1 MSKSRPSATRAPM
14 AGRAAN
20 RHSSC
25 CGAPPGID
33 CSDYSLTVKDQR
45 RLEGRQWRRTEV
57 PQPAAPLD
65 PLVDLSDCRHGCNG
79 DCVESGSERCDFT
92 CHAEAPAVDAGA

>member
-20 RHSSC
+20 RHGSC
-25 CGAPPGID
+25 CGAPPGPACVD
-33 CSDYSLTVKDQR
+33 HALTGGEQR
-45 RLEGRQWRRTEV
+45 RFEDAAWRRAEV
-57 PQPAAPLD
+57 PQPAAAPDL
-65 PLVDLSDCRHGCNG
+65 LADLSDCRHGCNG

-92 CHAEAPAVDAGA
+92 CHADG